1 MMTGSIKGSFDSETA
16 FVSSL
21 ATVGNY
27 VGSLMESWANCLV
40 QDNRKGVLAGTDK
53 DDNPVTATIYRNSF
67 TQAGYDRPTYVKF
80 VPNPFGGPDWKTNVS
95 GMPKDGFK
103 PGGSHNLT
111 TKQYKQLSGPPLAPR
126 GMASRIISNYLIS
139 PIQGVGGQFG
149 VEGSWVDVTS
159 RNGTPFL
166 PFHFNSTTVSST
178 SGPLFG
184 IVGIGRGRNLP
195 RRNMAGLR
203 AWGKKRAR
211 EDLRKWIEE
220 VMAEQ
225 REYFKQAGHI
235 PDFTGILP
243 RRRPR

>member
-1 MMTGSIKGSFDSETA
+1 MITGDVKGSFDSETA
-16 FVSSL
+16 FVASL
-21 ATVGNY
+21 ATVSNY

-40 QDNRKGVLAGTDK
+40 QDNRKGVLAGLDK
-53 DDNPVTATIYRNSF
+53 NDQPVVGTSYRRSF

-95 GMPKDGFK
+95 GMPQEGFK
-103 PGGSHNLT
+103 PGPSGNLT
-111 TKQYKQLSGPPLAPR
+111 TRQYKQLSGPPLAPR
-126 GMASRIISNYLIS
+126 GMASRIISNYLIR
-139 PIQGVGGQFG
+139 PIQANSGQFG
-149 VEGSWVDVTS
+149 VEGGWANVES

-166 PFHFNSTTVSST
+166 PFHFNSTTVSTT
-178 SGPLFG
+178 SAPLFG

-195 RRNMAGLR
+195 RRDMAGLR

-220 VMAEQ
+220 VMTEQ

-235 PDFTGILP
+235 PDFTGVLP
-243 RRRPR
+243 RRRAR